1 MPKLGRKAS
10 GVSEWRSK
18 GAHPEGAGSD
28 GYATGLVVLA
38 LKRAGVAADSAKLKK
53 GVGWLVTNQKAGTW
67 PAHYVNKARDPQ
79 DNIGKFMRDAATAFA
94 ILALTE
100 PN

>member
-1 MPKLGRKAS
+1 MTTSTGCSP
-10 GVSEWRSK
+10 RSPK

-28 GYATGLVVLA
+28 GYATGLAVLA
-38 LKRAGVAADSAKLKK
+38 LRRAGVGADSAQLKK
-53 GVGWLVTNQKAGTW
+53 GIGWLVANQKEGTW
-67 PAHYVNKARDPQ
+67 PTHYVNKARDPQ

-100 PN
+100 AN